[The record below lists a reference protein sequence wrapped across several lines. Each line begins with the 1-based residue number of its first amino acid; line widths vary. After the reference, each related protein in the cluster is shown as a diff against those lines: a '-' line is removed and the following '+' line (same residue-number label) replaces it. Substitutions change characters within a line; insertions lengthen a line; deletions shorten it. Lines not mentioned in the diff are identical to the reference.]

1 MDYMKNYWKAL
12 VDASKGPDALYN
24 VNKLL
29 NPYSTSIRYN
39 NSRVF
44 DAFYTYVEDKKACV
58 KPEGVDI
65 INKDIEIIKENVKK
79 LCHDKQIYKLE
90 VNNGLVVANNPLL
103 KTLILGSFSFASI
116 IAVMTPTPSKW
127 KIPLFVLPLINI
139 ALDARDFEYSG
150 CKCES
155 AIKWI
160 LADAQDIEYVAELW
174 KKQ

>member
-1 MDYMKNYWKAL
+1 MDYMKSYWKAL
-12 VDASKGPDALYN
+12 VDASKGPDSLYN

-44 DAFYTYVEDKKACV
+44 DAYYAYVEDKKACV
-58 KPEGVDI
+58 KSEGVEI
-65 INKDIEIIKENVKK
+65 IVKDIKIIKEKVKE

-103 KTLILGSFSFASI
+103 KTVILGSFSFASI
-116 IAVMTPTPSKW
+116 IAVMSPTPSKW
-127 KIPLFVLPLINI
+127 KIPLFILPLINI
-139 ALDARDFEYSG
+139 ALDSRDFEYSD
-150 CKCES
+150 CKCEPN
-155 AIKWI
+155 IKRI
-160 LADAQDIEYVAELW
+160 LAEARDIEYVAELW